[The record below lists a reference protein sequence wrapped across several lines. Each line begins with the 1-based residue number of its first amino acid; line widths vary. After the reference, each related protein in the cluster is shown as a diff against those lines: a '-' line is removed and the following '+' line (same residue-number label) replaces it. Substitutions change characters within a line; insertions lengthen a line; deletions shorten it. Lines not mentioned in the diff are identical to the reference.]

1 MRVGFDAKCAAQN
14 RTGLGN
20 YSRYVL
26 RILSQQN
33 AESDYHLYIPNQ
45 KCIPYLAEIPT
56 LDKLHLHFPF
66 NWLWRRLCGLWRVW
80 GMTKDIKTDNIDVFH
95 GLSNELPLNIADS
108 GVKSIVT
115 IHDVIF
121 KHYPQYYNCIDRKIY
136 DYKFRRACINASH
149 VIAVS
154 QYTKQEIIRYYGIDG
169 EKISV
174 AYQGCDTA
182 YTQDIAPEKLA
193 EVKKRYNLPDKFL
206 LYVGSIEERKNLLLA
221 VKALRLIDE
230 NIKLVAVGK
239 TAPYVETIKRYIKY
253 SGKKGLADDVIF
265 MHNVPFADLPSFYRL
280 ATTFVYPS
288 RIEGFGIPLLEA
300 ITSGVPAIGC
310 TGSCLEEA
318 GGPGSIYVAPDDQEA
333 MAQAIL
339 RTFHDENLRNSMINM
354 GKTYAKRF
362 SDHLLCQDI
371 IHIYNKVLEKNK

>member
-1 MRVGFDAKCAAQN
+1 MRIGFDAKCAAQN

-33 AESDYHLYIPNQ
+33 TENDYHLYIPKQ
-45 KCIPYLAEIPT
+45 KRIPYLAEIPT
-56 LDKLHLHFPF
+56 LDKLHLHFPC
-66 NWLWRRLCGLWRVW
+66 NMLWRRLSGLWRVW

-95 GLSNELPLNIADS
+95 GMSNELPLNIADS

-121 KHYPQYYNCIDRKIY
+121 KHYPQYYNWIDRKIC
-136 DYKFRRACINASH
+136 DYMLRRACVNADH

-182 YTQDIAPEKLA
+182 YAQEIAPEKLV
-193 EVKKRYNLPDKFL
+193 EVKERYNLPDKFL
-206 LYVGSIEERKNLLLA
+206 LYVGSIEERKNLQLA
-221 VKALRLIDE
+221 VKALRLLDE
-230 NIKLVAVGK
+230 RIKLVAVGK
-239 TAPYVETIKRYIKY
+239 STPYIDTIKRYIKY
-253 SGKKGLADDVIF
+253 SGKEGLADDVMF

-280 ATTFVYPS
+280 ATAFVYPS

-318 GGPGSIYVAPDDQEA
+318 GGPGSIYVDPDDKEA
-333 MAQAIL
+333 MAQAIHKI
-339 RTFHDENLRNSMINM
+339 FHDEALRTDMINK

-371 IHIYNKVLEKNK
+371 IHIYNKVLERE

>member
-1 MRVGFDAKCAAQN
+1 MRIGFDAKRAAQN

-20 YSRYVL
+20 YSRFAL

-33 AESDYHLYIPNQ
+33 AENDYHLYIPKQNRT
-45 KCIPYLAEIPT
+45 PYLAEIPT
-56 LDKLHLHFPF
+56 LHKLHLHFPGT
-66 NWLWRRLCGLWRVW
+66 WLWRRLSSVWRVW
-80 GMTKDIKTDNIDVFH
+80 GVTKDIEKNNIEIYH
-95 GLSNELPLNIADS
+95 GLSNELPLNIKS
-108 GVKSIVT
+108 SRTKSIVT

-121 KHYPQYYNCIDRKIY
+121 KHFPQYYNWIDRKIY
-136 DYKFRRACINASH
+136 DYKFRHACINADH

-154 QYTKQEIIRYYGIDG
+154 QYTKREIMQYYGIAD

-182 YTQDIAPEKLA
+182 YAQDIAFDKLS
-193 EVKKRYNLPDKFL
+193 EVKEHYNLPDKFL

-221 VKALRLIDE
+221 VKALRLLDE
-230 NIKLVAVGK
+230 HIKLVAVGK
-239 TAPYVETIKRYIKY
+239 STPYTDTIKRYIRY
-253 SGKKGLADDVIF
+253 SGKEGFADDVIF
-265 MHNVPFADLPSFYRL
+265 LHNVPFADLPSFYRL
-280 ATTFVYPS
+280 ATAFVYPS

-318 GGPGSIYVAPDDQEA
+318 GGPGSIYVAPDDNEA
-333 MAQAIL
+333 MAQAIHKI
-339 RTFHDENLRNSMINM
+339 FHDEALRSSMINM
-354 GKTYAKRF
+354 GKAYAKRF

-371 IHIYNKVLEKNK
+371 IHIYNKVLEGK

>member
-80 GMTKDIKTDNIDVFH
+80 GMTKYIKTDNIDVFH
-95 GLSNELPLNIADS
+95 GLSNVLPLNIADS

-121 KHYPQYYNCIDRKIY
+121 RHYPQYYNWIDRKIC
-136 DYKFRRACINASH
+136 DYMLRRACVNADH

-154 QYTKQEIIRYYGIDG
+154 QYTKQEIMRYYGID
-169 EKISV
+169 EKKISV
-174 AYQGCDTA
+174 AYQGCAPA
-182 YTQDIAPEKLA
+182 YAQIIASEKLA
-193 EVKKRYNLPDKFL
+193 EVRIRYSLPDKFL
-206 LYVGSIEERKNLLLA
+206 LYVGSVEERKNLLLA
-221 VKALRLIDE
+221 VKALHLLDE
-230 NIKLVAVGK
+230 SIKLVVVGK
-239 TAPYVETIKRYIKY
+239 ITPYVDTIKRYISY
-253 SGKKGLADDVIF
+253 SGKKGFADDVIF
-265 MHNVPFADLPSFYRL
+265 IHDVPFEDLPSFYRL

-300 ITSGVPAIGC
+300 VTSGVPAIGC

-318 GGPGSIYVAPDDQEA
+318 GGPGSIYVAPDDYEA
-333 MAQAIL
+333 MAQAIHK
-339 RTFHDENLRNSMINM
+339 TFHDETLRNSMISM

-371 IHIYNKVLEKNK
+371 INIYNKVLEEK

>member
-1 MRVGFDAKCAAQN
+1 MRIGFDAKRAAQN

-20 YSRYVL
+20 YSRFIL

-33 AESDYHLYIPNQ
+33 AENDYHLYIPKKNRT
-45 KCIPYLAEIPT
+45 PYIAEIPT
-56 LDKLHLHFPF
+56 LDKLHLHFPAT
-66 NWLWRRLCGLWRVW
+66 WLWRELSSMWRVF
-80 GMTKDIKTDNIDVFH
+80 GMTKDIKNDKIEVFH
-95 GLSNELPLNIADS
+95 GLSNELPLNINGS

-121 KHYPQYYNCIDRKIY
+121 RHYPQYYNWIDRKIY
-136 DYKFRRACINASH
+136 DYKFRHACINADH

-154 QYTKQEIIRYYGIDG
+154 QYTKQEIMRYYGIDG
-169 EKISV
+169 GKISV
-174 AYQGCDTA
+174 AYQGCDTVYA
-182 YTQDIAPEKLA
+182 QDIAPEKLA
-193 EVKKRYNLPDKFL
+193 EVRARYNLPEKFL

-221 VKALRLIDE
+221 VKALRLLDE

-239 TAPYVETIKRYIKY
+239 STPYVDTIKQYIKY
-253 SGKKGLADDVIF
+253 SGKEGLADDVMF
-265 MHNVPFADLPSFYRL
+265 MHHVPFVDLPSFYRL
-280 ATTFVYPS
+280 ATVFVYPS

-318 GGPGSIYVAPDDQEA
+318 GGPGSIYVDPDNKEA
-333 MAQAIL
+333 MAQAIHK
-339 RTFHDENLRNSMINM
+339 TFHDDALRNSMISM

-371 IHIYNKVLEKNK
+371 IHIYNKVLGK